1 MRFFKRLSILFAI
14 FFLLPSLASAAWWM
28 SVDRPGSWRQADWT
42 SSGVLPPAESLDE
55 PVIHV
60 MAARTGGLKGALSVH
75 SWIVTFDPAEG
86 RYNRY
91 DKVGWGQPV
100 RRNAY
105 AADARWYSNA
115 PFFVKTVR
123 GADAARLI
131 PRIEAAI
138 AAYPYNHR
146 GGYTIWPGPN
156 SNSFVAHVLRAVPEL
171 DAVLPPHAVGR
182 DWRPGLFAFDPAP
195 DGADMHFSLGGLM
208 GFSAGL
214 RSGLEVHM
222 FGLVAGIDIRRP
234 ALKIPGVG
242 RVGMSGD
249 HALSS
254 SMPADRNPPSTASVW
269 PVMKLAS
276 SETRK
281 ATAAAIS
288 SGSP

>member
-1 MRFFKRLSILFAI
+1 MPYGPERMRFFKRLSILFAI

-123 GADAARLI
+123 GADAARIARLRGTTGHAGVGDGD
-131 PRIEAAI
+131 RIEFIGALRKI
-138 AAYPYNHR
+138 SLFSTLRDKHAY
-146 GGYTIWPGPN
+146 
-156 SNSFVAHVLRAVPEL
+156 
-171 DAVLPPHAVGR
+171 
-182 DWRPGLFAFDPAP
+182 
-195 DGADMHFSLGGLM
+195 
-208 GFSAGL
+208 
-214 RSGLEVHM
+214 
-222 FGLVAGIDIRRP
+222 
-234 ALKIPGVG
+234 
-242 RVGMSGD
+242 
-249 HALSS
+249 
-254 SMPADRNPPSTASVW
+254 
-269 PVMKLAS
+269 
-276 SETRK
+276 
-281 ATAAAIS
+281 ATAARPAAEQS
-288 SGSP
+288 HLTQWALASPIACSCFKRRVLDCGFRRPKHGEEVIQEGFM

>member
-1 MRFFKRLSILFAI
+1 MRFFKRLSLLFAI

-42 SSGVLPPAESLDE
+42 SAGVLPPAEALDE

-123 GADAARLI
+123 GDAAARLI
-131 PRIEAAI
+131 PKVEAAI

-146 GGYTIWPGPN
+146 GGYAIWPGPN

-182 DWRPGLFAFDPAP
+182 DWRPGLFALDIAP
-195 DGADMHFSLGGLM
+195 DGADLHVSLGGGLL
-208 GFSAGL
+208 GISAGL
-214 RSGLEVHM
+214 RSGLELHM
-222 FGLVAGIDIRRP
+222 LGLVAGFDIRQP

-242 RVGMSGD
+242 RVG
-249 HALSS
+249 
-254 SMPADRNPPSTASVW
+254 V
-269 PVMKLAS
+269 
-276 SETRK
+276 
-281 ATAAAIS
+281 
-288 SGSP
+288 